1 MVHYSIQ
8 QQHLLP
14 LVQLFCLPMHN
25 VTVLEMQSVQLEQH
39 VFEAMHCMQNV
50 VQLVHQH
57 GPVKQM
63 SLEQLN
69 NVEV

>member
-1 MVHYSIQ
+1 
-8 QQHLLP
+8 
-14 LVQLFCLPMHN
+14 MHN